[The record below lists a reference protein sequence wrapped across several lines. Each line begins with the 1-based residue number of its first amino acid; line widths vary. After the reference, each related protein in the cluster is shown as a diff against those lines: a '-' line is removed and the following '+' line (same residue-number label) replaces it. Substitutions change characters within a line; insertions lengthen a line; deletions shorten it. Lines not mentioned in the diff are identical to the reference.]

1 MRLLR
6 FTLKSLRFDKFYNFF
21 FTLCFGAAL
30 VGLIF
35 VESLENGITQKIKN
49 QAQKGIASDLIISS
63 RMALS
68 EEKKTILSD
77 FLKEHDLGHTPWI
90 ETYSLVAKKNG
101 EAKLAHLNFVG
112 NLFPFYGTI
121 TLENKKTLSPTSW
134 KKLHEAINSKDKIVW
149 VDKGLAFQLNLKIGD
164 ELKIGESFFKVDDFI
179 VDDDFSSFRGL
190 SFAPKI
196 FISYK
201 YIEKTKLIQ
210 FGSTANHATSI
221 KIKTEQNLFFLKE
234 QLRNKIND
242 KSIRVLDFQDSGQQ
256 SNRALSLLNDYL
268 GLISLVAYVLGLLG
282 LYYFT
287 QYILSKKIKTIAIY
301 KSLGLDFKFL
311 FKVEVLHLFLLIIF
325 SVLGAYC
332 TFLLTAPYL
341 QNLVQKLSGESLLFS
356 LSTKGFVKILLMGVA
371 GVYLSLLPLYWAS
384 LKIEVRAILGQI
396 QGEIPKIKLYNFLP
410 LLIYISFLSVHLS
423 HSIKVGLLFLGALF
437 VLLLMS
443 YLLLRLLFLLAS
455 KNIYNLGFLNT
466 HALKLMRR
474 YFHSTFTI
482 FISFALGICL
492 LVLISQVENSLKN
505 DLLSGNSAER
515 ADLFVFDLQENDLE
529 KFQKINDEHH
539 FKTQIISPMIRA
551 RFIKVN
557 EKKLAKDEEQLYQ
570 TRESENEERFRN
582 RGVNLSYRENLAA
595 SERVVEGSST
605 LKNCKT
611 TGEPCELSLELNYAK
626 RLGIKMNDRLTFD
639 VSGIEVEGIVKNLRR
654 VKWTSF
660 DPNFFILFGAG
671 ILEDAPKT
679 YLASLKVKSFEEKKS
694 IYREMSKHLPM
705 VSIVDISEVI
715 KKISKIFDIMAWGI
729 KLSAL
734 LSLFMS
740 ILVLFSVVFN
750 HLELRKRDMQLFFL
764 MGLSKSKIVS
774 LFFRKFA
781 VLLFLSVILSTLVAT
796 GVSYFLLTRLLNV
809 EFSFSFA
816 NSLLPGILINL
827 FLMSVIFIKLKLFN
841 LQSKN

>member
-35 VESLENGITQKIKN
+35 VDSLENGITQKIKN
-49 QAQKGIASDLIISS
+49 QAQKGIASDLIVSS

-77 FLKEHDLGHTPWI
+77 FLKEHDLEHTPWI

-101 EAKLAHLNFVG
+101 DAKLAHLNFVG
-112 NLFPFYGTI
+112 DLFPFYGTI
-121 TLENKKTLSPTSW
+121 TLENEKTLSPTDW
-134 KKLHEAINSKDKIVW
+134 KKLHKAINSKEKIVW
-149 VDKGLAFQLNLKIGD
+149 VDKGLAFQLNLKIDD
-164 ELKIGESFFKVDDFI
+164 EIKIGESFFKVDDFI

-196 FISYK
+196 FASHNHV
-201 YIEKTKLIQ
+201 EKTKLIQ
-210 FGSTANHATSI
+210 FGSTAHYATSL
-221 KIKTEQNLFFLKE
+221 KIKKTQNLSFLKE
-234 QLRNKIND
+234 QLKNRLND

-256 SNRALSLLNDYL
+256 NNRALTLLNDYL

-311 FKVEVLHLFLLIIF
+311 FKVEVLHLFVLII
-325 SVLGAYC
+325 SSILGALS

-341 QNLVQKLSGESLLFS
+341 QKYLQQLSGESILFT
-356 LSTKGFVKILLMGVA
+356 LSAKGFTKILLMGVL
-371 GVYLSLLPLYWAS
+371 GVYLSLVPLYWAS
-384 LKIEVRAILGQI
+384 LKIEVRAILGEI
-396 QGEIPKIKLYNFLP
+396 QGEIPKIKLGNFLP
-410 LLIYISFLSVHLS
+410 LLVYISFLSIYLS

-437 VLLLMS
+437 VLLILS
-443 YLLLRLLFLLAS
+443 FLILRLFFFLAN
-455 KNIYNLGFLNT
+455 KNTYTLSFLNT
-466 HALKLMRR
+466 HALKLMTR

-492 LVLISQVENSLKN
+492 LVLISQVENSIKN
-505 DLLSGNSAER
+505 DLLSGNSTER

-529 KFQKINDEHH
+529 KFQQITHQHN
-539 FKTQIISPMIRA
+539 FKTQTISPMIRA
-551 RFIKVN
+551 RFTKVN
-557 EKKLAKDEEQLYQ
+557 GKNLSQDEEQLYQ

-582 RGVNLSYRENLAA
+582 RGVNLSYRENLAP

-605 LKNCKT
+605 LQNCKT

-626 RLGIKMNDRLTFD
+626 RLGIKLNDRLSFD

-660 DPNFFILFGAG
+660 DPNFFILFPAG
-671 ILEDAPKT
+671 VLEEAPKT
-679 YLASLKVKSFEEKKS
+679 YLASLKVKSFEEKNL
-694 IYREMSKHLPM
+694 IYREISKQLPM
-705 VSIVDISEVI
+705 ASIVDISEVI

-740 ILVLFSVVFN
+740 VLVLFSVVFN

-764 MGLSKSKIVS
+764 MGLSKAKIVS
-774 LFFRKFA
+774 LFFRKFT
-781 VLLFLSVILSTLVAT
+781 VLLFLSVSLSTLVAT
-796 GVSYFLLTRLLNV
+796 GLSYFLLTRLLNV
-809 EFSFSFA
+809 EFSFNFT
-816 NSLLPGILINL
+816 NSLLPSVLI
-827 FLMSVIFIKLKLFN
+827 FLLLNMSIYLRLKSLKLK
-841 LQSKN
+841 